1 MHSRRSRERAINER
15 ARTAFFLNATQ
26 CGVELN
32 LTRVKLLLDR
42 ETGNIIAYMAL
53 LCDAIQLD
61 TEEVQQM
68 GWDIPF
74 RTIPAL
80 KIGKLAVNQ
89 AYERHHY
96 GSFMLWLALG
106 FAENLLHEGIACR
119 FLTVDADV
127 LSSSDNRALVCLQP
141 VLFSGKLFCFPNV
154 HYDRLPP
161 FLLPATPHIRP
172 GTYDM
177 LGPYIAAIRRP
188 AAATASRSDS
198 GASTSTSPS

>member
-1 MHSRRSRERAINER
+1 
-15 ARTAFFLNATQ
+15 
-26 CGVELN
+26 
-32 LTRVKLLLDR
+32 
-42 ETGNIIAYMAL
+42 
-53 LCDAIQLD
+53 
-61 TEEVQQM
+61 M

-127 LSSSDNRALVCLQP
+127 LSNSDTPAFYQKNGFVENQRYRSRTNSVSMRYDIMSSE
-141 VLFSGKLFCFPNV
+141 
-154 HYDRLPP
+154 
-161 FLLPATPHIRP
+161 
-172 GTYDM
+172 
-177 LGPYIAAIRRP
+177 
-188 AAATASRSDS
+188 
-198 GASTSTSPS
+198 